1 MTSTTQLINP
11 NGAVVLFDG
20 ETPRTFTGKATET
33 ISGGFLVNVS
43 GASGDVGATASTF
56 VTEDLNIIGAQDRT
70 LCNGVAL
77 NNAASGAAVT
87 VAQRGAY
94 LGLAASTISAG
105 AEVTHNASGNF
116 IALTQNSSSGTAAVN
131 STSIGRAMTTAS
143 SGTSSYVLVYLNI

>member
-1 MTSTTQLINP
+1 
-11 NGAVVLFDG
+11 
-20 ETPRTFTGKATET
+20 
-33 ISGGFLVNVS
+33 
-43 GASGDVGATASTF
+43 
-56 VTEDLNIIGAQDRT
+56 
-70 LCNGVAL
+70 
-77 NNAASGAAVT
+77 VT

-116 IALTQNSSSGTAAVN
+116 IALTQNSSSGTTAVN